1 MIEYNRHI
9 FDNIDNPEKAYW
21 LGFIVADG
29 YLNKEKR
36 MLRIKLG
43 DIDKHHLEKF
53 INFLGGDYSMLKSE
67 KHNITGNV

>member
-9 FDNIDNPEKAYW
+9 FDTIDSEDKAYW

-29 YLNKEKR
+29 YVNDNKH

-43 DIDKHHLEKF
+43 DIGQIIKGF
-53 INFLGGDYSMLKSE
+53 FSG
-67 KHNITGNV
+67 